1 MNDSTSLKWWRGL
14 PTWGRLSFAL
24 VAFPAWLV
32 IVYCV
37 LAGKNDSA
45 LAYGAFA
52 IFAAVTVLHIS
63 LIPQEPARKTK
74 ERGLQI
80 GDGGD

>member
-1 MNDSTSLKWWRGL
+1 MSDSTSFQWWRGL

-52 IFAAVTVLHIS
+52 IFAAVTVLHII
-63 LIPQEPARKTK
+63 LIPREPPRKIK
-74 ERGLQI
+74 ERSLQI
-80 GDGGD
+80 GDGVD